1 MTNDDAQL
9 HERDWQFM
17 LDSIYRINTTSS
29 VEKLQ
34 YETLSCLR
42 SLTPSYQGTFSMI
55 KMEHGIA
62 RSSRP
67 VIVGAPAH
75 LIEKFTDNYDEDP
88 YYDGLYL
95 KTASYAFRD
104 RDMIPEDVRES
115 SPAWNEI
122 YKPEGLTYALRALL
136 SHDNAVIGEIA
147 LFNTKAESEFTNRDV
162 RIANLMAPHIAL
174 KLASLLEEERW
185 RTSTPCAQ
193 SIIEQAGLTLR
204 EREVIEHV
212 LDGDSEQQIVEKLY
226 ISLST
231 VKKHVYNAYRKLN
244 VNNRVQLKNLF
255 DGK

>member
-55 KMEHGIA
+55 KMDHGIA

-115 SPAWNEI
+115 SPSGT
-122 YKPEGLTYALRALL
+122 KSTSQRALPMHCARY
-136 SHDNAVIGEIA
+136 SRTIMPS
-147 LFNTKAESEFTNRDV
+147 SEKSRC
-162 RIANLMAPHIAL
+162 
-174 KLASLLEEERW
+174 
-185 RTSTPCAQ
+185 STPRQRANSPTEMCALQ
-193 SIIEQAGLTLR
+193 T
-204 EREVIEHV
+204 
-212 LDGDSEQQIVEKLY
+212 
-226 ISLST
+226 
-231 VKKHVYNAYRKLN
+231 
-244 VNNRVQLKNLF
+244 
-255 DGK
+255 

>member
-115 SPAWNEI
+115 SPVWNEI

-162 RIANLMAPHIAL
+162 RIANLMHHISPSSLQVCSRKNAGARAL
-174 KLASLLEEERW
+174 PARRASSSKPVSLFASVRSSSMCLTGTPNSKSLRS
-185 RTSTPCAQ
+185 STYHFRP
-193 SIIEQAGLTLR
+193 
-204 EREVIEHV
+204 
-212 LDGDSEQQIVEKLY
+212 
-226 ISLST
+226 
-231 VKKHVYNAYRKLN
+231 
-244 VNNRVQLKNLF
+244 
-255 DGK
+255 

>member
-88 YYDGLYL
+88 YYGGLYL

-115 SPAWNEI
+115 SPVWNEI

-147 LFNTKAESEFTNRDV
+147 LFNTKAESEFTN
-162 RIANLMAPHIAL
+162 
-174 KLASLLEEERW
+174 
-185 RTSTPCAQ
+185 
-193 SIIEQAGLTLR
+193 
-204 EREVIEHV
+204 
-212 LDGDSEQQIVEKLY
+212 
-226 ISLST
+226 
-231 VKKHVYNAYRKLN
+231 
-244 VNNRVQLKNLF
+244 
-255 DGK
+255 